1 MSNIKIKLEFNP
13 NLSLKDNLVEL
24 SNRWLDGCYF
34 KFTRD
39 NCKNLSLYCKN
50 TNKLICCVTDNAD
63 QQWELVTLNYKVY
76 DSCDVYIPNSYV
88 KTENLKGYNIQVV
101 VNFLGIKE
109 FIEEVS
115 KFISELLS
123 TDKDFLDNALR
134 SGQIRNLPSSLGDD
148 DHNFCMNFRGNPL
161 LVEKFKKRFNAGF
174 VLVKHEN
181 GDFEV
186 FE

>member
-13 NLSLKDNLVEL
+13 NLSLENNLAEL
-24 SNRWLDGCYF
+24 SKRWLDGCYF

-39 NCKNLSLYCKN
+39 NVLNLSLYCKN
-50 TNKLICCVTDNAD
+50 TDKFICSLVDYTDVDWRGVASNHVAY
-63 QQWELVTLNYKVY
+63 N
-76 DSCDVYIPNSYV
+76 SCDIYIPNSYV
-88 KTENLKGYNIQVV
+88 KTENLKGYNTQLV

-109 FIEEVS
+109 FIEEVT

-148 DHNFCMNFRGNPL
+148 DYDFCMNFRGNPL
-161 LVEKFKKRFNAGF
+161 LVEKFKKRFMVGF
-174 VLVKHEN
+174 VLVKHQN